1 MSLLVVASSDIWIFV
16 PYFIHM
22 AYRYTYYSCSFFNTH
37 VNRSITWF
45 VLQTMQDYC
54 GSSVRY
60 FLNLFVVENNFF
72 HILQR

>member
-1 MSLLVVASSDIWIFV
+1 MT
-16 PYFIHM
+16 
-22 AYRYTYYSCSFFNTH
+22 YRYTYYSCSFFNAH

-60 FLNLFVVENNFF
+60 FLNLLIIDDNFF
-72 HILQR
+72 HISNI